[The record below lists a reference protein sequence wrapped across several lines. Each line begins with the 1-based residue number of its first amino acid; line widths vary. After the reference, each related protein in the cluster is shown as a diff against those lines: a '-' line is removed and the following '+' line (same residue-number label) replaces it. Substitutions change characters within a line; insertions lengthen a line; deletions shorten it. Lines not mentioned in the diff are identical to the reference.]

1 MIPLSIYIETF
12 SFMKLIPLA
21 LAINL
26 ASISY
31 VVAAEETSRPEL
43 ETVTVIG
50 SSNSYES
57 LQSIDTLDM
66 SELNRNEV
74 MWLPD
79 ALKNMPNIDIAGDSN
94 NPMSR
99 NISIR
104 GLDRQYIAVTID
116 GARHNF
122 NATKSGSFTQPMNLL
137 KQVDVI
143 RGASSGAGAGLIRM
157 ETKSAS
163 DLLQPGKN
171 IGGQVQLGSRS
182 NNGAESASLSLFA
195 AEGKW
200 DALVSGSRTTTQN
213 LNVGGG
219 VESPLSEMHNSSS
232 LAKIGYQ
239 LTPEQ
244 NLFISHSS
252 TVGTDKRTRLD
263 TEARERFANNLVLG
277 YDWQSDSKWLDLQAR
292 LYQNKS
298 THKVT
303 DRESG
308 GVTEDIHLTQGL
320 SLTNFSS
327 LAGGVASYGI
337 EYYEDSIEP
346 KAQEFT
352 DEGVVGTDPTKEP
365 QGELKTS
372 ALFALYDY
380 AVTDNL
386 SILPSLRFDQVSMQS
401 ADAVD
406 VDGNPVGRNASNKTQ
421 LSKGLRISWQPV
433 DGLTAHASYSEAL
446 VAPRLS
452 ELYVSGKGFEPNPDL
467 KPVQAQNKEI
477 GLVWAQAGLFEHGQN
492 SVKLNVFDN
501 ELKNYIGK
509 EYSNPDYKDGSYKNL
524 ESVRIHGFELSDH
537 YVYGALALDASY
549 AQTVGFDTRNKEYL
563 FDMPSDKFRFSA
575 QWSLQD
581 NLTSQVVINHALALT
596 RVPVYGWFAEGRDA
610 PSQYGAL
617 PEEYDQTTSAWTTVD
632 LHFNYQPQNAE
643 NLAMNVSITNLTDRA
658 YANRYYAEEEPSKY
672 YEEGRSINMNL
683 AYTF

>member
-1 MIPLSIYIETF
+1 
-12 SFMKLIPLA
+12 MKLIPLA

-31 VVAAEETSRPEL
+31 GVTAEETSRPEL

-99 NISIR
+99 NITIR

-171 IGGQVQLGSRS
+171 VGGQIQLGSRS
-182 NNGAESASLSLFA
+182 NNGAESASLSLFTVQ
-195 AEGKW
+195 GKW

-213 LNVGGG
+213 LNIGEG

-239 LTPEQ
+239 LSPEQ
-244 NLFISHSS
+244 KLFLSHSS
-252 TVGTDKRTRLD
+252 TEGTDKRTRLD
-263 TEARERFANNLVLG
+263 TEARERSANNLVLG
-277 YDWQSDSKWLDLQAR
+277 YDWQSSSKWLDLQAR
-292 LYQNKS
+292 LYQNTS
-298 THKVT
+298 NHKVT

-308 GVTEDIHLTQGL
+308 GITEDIHSTQGL
-320 SLTNFSS
+320 SLTNISS
-327 LAGGVASYGI
+327 ISSGVASYGI

-346 KAQEFT
+346 KAREFT
-352 DEGVVGTDPTKEP
+352 DDGVVGTDPTKEP
-365 QGELKTS
+365 QGKLKTS

-380 AVTDNL
+380 SVTNNL

-401 ADAVD
+401 EDAVD
-406 VDGNPVGRNASNKTQ
+406 VEGNPVGRNANSKTQ
-421 LSKGLRISWQPV
+421 LSKGLRISWKPV

-446 VAPRLS
+446 VAPRLT
-452 ELYVSGKGFEPNPDL
+452 ELYVSGKGFEPNPGL

-477 GLVWAQAGLFEHGQN
+477 GLVSAQADLFGNGQN

-509 EYSNPDYKDGSYKNL
+509 EYTNPDYKDGSYKNL
-524 ESVRIHGFELSDH
+524 DSVRIHGFELSDH
-537 YVYGALALDASY
+537 YVHGALALDASY
-549 AQTVGFDTRNKEYL
+549 AQTVGFDTNNKEYL

-581 NLTSQVVINHALALT
+581 NLTSQIVVNHALALT
-596 RVPVYGWFAEGRDA
+596 RVPAYGWFAEGRGA

-617 PEEYDQTTSAWTTVD
+617 PEKYDQTTAAWTTVD
-632 LHFNYQPQNAE
+632 LHFNYQPQSAE

-658 YANRYYAEEEPSKY
+658 YSNRYYAEEEPSKY

-683 AYTF
+683 AYNF